1 LQGRVEKSFKPYCL
15 KFLLPFLICIFLW
28 EDTTNVLSPRR
39 GWYKAQLSMP
49 DMRDYLMFEIGVV
62 FEKQDKNKKVK
73 QNSGKDLTEVLDD
86 N

>member
-1 LQGRVEKSFKPYCL
+1 M
-15 KFLLPFLICIFLW
+15 
-28 EDTTNVLSPRR
+28 LSPRR

-73 QNSGKDLTEVLDD
+73 QNSGKDLTEVLYD